1 MEKPVIMVIEDE
13 TIVSRG
19 IQLALGNLGY
29 ETSPAARTGEQAVS
43 RALAEKPDMVL
54 MDISLKGEM
63 DGIEAARQI
72 RAASA
77 IPIIFLTAFSD
88 DEKIERS
95 KLSEPSGYI
104 IRVRLFSITHK
115 SHK

>member
-1 MEKPVIMVIEDE
+1 MVVEDE

-72 RAASA
+72 RAASD
-77 IPIIFLTAFSD
+77 IPIIFLTAYAD

-95 KLSEPSGYI
+95 KLSDPFGYI
-104 IRVRLFSITHK
+104 I
-115 SHK
+115 